1 MPKYRTHSDVLQDLH
16 QGKTTC
22 VALVQHYLE
31 RIEATRHLNI
41 YIEVYADEALARAA
55 ALDARMAAAPA
66 SVGRLFGAVVA
77 LKDVICYKDHEVT
90 AASGILRG
98 FRSLFSATAVERLLA
113 EDAILIGRVNCDEF
127 AMGSGN
133 ENSYYGP
140 VRNAADPERVP
151 GGSSGGS
158 AAAVQADTCLV
169 ALGSDTGGSVR
180 QPAAFCGVVGLKPS
194 YGRISRHGLIA
205 YGSSLDQIGVI
216 SHSVE
221 DAALLLEVMA
231 GADEYDSTASELP
244 VEAYSAAQLPE
255 RPMRIACFRTAFEHP
270 GLDGGIRQLSMDFIG
285 QLRAAGHSVEF
296 VEFEYLDFLIP
307 AYYVLAAAEA
317 SANLSRY
324 DGVRFGYRSAGASD
338 LQTTYTRSRTEGFG
352 DEVKRRIMLGAFV
365 LSAGYYD
372 AYFAKAQQVRRL
384 IHDRTKEIFRD
395 YDFILMP
402 VAPTTA
408 WRIGEQRDN
417 PIEVY
422 LADIYTVQA
431 NLAGIPAI
439 ALPLGLHPGDGM
451 PVGIQLMAN
460 AFEESKLLAFA
471 KSLLK
476 KGGKDVDGPWPNQ

>member
-1 MPKYRTHSDVLQDLH
+1 MPEYRTHSDVLQDL
-16 QGKTTC
+16 QRGSTTC

-41 YIEVYADEALARAA
+41 YIEIFAEEALERAA
-55 ALDARMAAAPA
+55 ALDARLAAAPA
-66 SVGRLFGAVVA
+66 SAGRLFGAVVA
-77 LKDVICYKDHEVT
+77 IKDVICYKDHEVT
-90 AASGILRG
+90 ASSGILQG

-113 EDAILIGRVNCDEF
+113 EDAIIIGRVNCDEF

-158 AAAVQADTCLV
+158 AVVVQADTCLA

-180 QPAAFCGVVGLKPS
+180 QPAAFCGVVGFKPS

-205 YGSSLDQIGVI
+205 YASSLDQIGVI
-216 SHSVE
+216 THSVE
-221 DAALLLEVMA
+221 DAARLLEVMA

-244 VEAYSAAQLPE
+244 VEAYSLAQLPE
-255 RPMRIACFRTAFEHP
+255 RPMRIACFREALEHP
-270 GLDGGIRQLSMDFIG
+270 GLEDGVRQLSFNY
-285 QLRAAGHSVEF
+285 LKKLEEAGHLVEF
-296 VEFEYLDFLIP
+296 VDFEYLDYLIP

-317 SANLSRY
+317 SSNLSRY
-324 DGVRFGYRSAGASD
+324 DGVRFGYRSENATD

-352 DEVKRRIMLGAFV
+352 NEVKRRIMLGAFV

-384 IHDRTKEIFRD
+384 IYESTKAVFNNF
-395 YDFILMP
+395 DFILTP
-402 VAPTTA
+402 AAPSTA
-408 WRIGEQRDN
+408 WHIGEKQHN
-417 PIEVY
+417 PVEAY

-439 ALPLGLHPGDGM
+439 AIPIGHHPQDGM
-451 PVGIQLMAN
+451 PVGIQFMAD

-471 KSLLK
+471 KGLEGLNPAS
-476 KGGKDVDGPWPNQ
+476 